1 MSARDDVRLPKPI
14 DPSNLLA
21 PEERHSPPADS
32 NIRSSLAF
40 SSYHESDYASRRK
53 ANGLAVDR
61 SYPKRAANI
70 RPVSLVFAA
79 SDPLALAPLARASA
93 LPALAP
99 LARASALPAL
109 ALALPGRALSA
120 PALAPTTPG
129 PGRPSRASPS

>member
-79 SDPLALAPLARASA
+79 SDPLALA
-93 LPALAP
+93 
-99 LARASALPAL
+99 
-109 ALALPGRALSA
+109 LPGRALSA